1 MRKKISC
8 KGGEGASP
16 QRKKDM
22 RLAGWRLRCTH
33 CVGNLT
39 RTSVTL
45 SCRYWH
51 QSSKSR
57 VTLTSDL
64 ILLHVF
70 PGLATIFRS
79 SYPVCFPSW
88 NVWNL
93 RKWWKHLIEQEVCP
107 KYLGFS
113 IFNSAFKRWSV
124 TQKLSWQLAWLHS
137 TALEW
142 KCRSESNI
150 QQNVRPWRP
159 SMPSAKCLKKMEWTI
174 MA

>member
-1 MRKKISC
+1 
-8 KGGEGASP
+8 
-16 QRKKDM
+16 M

-70 PGLATIFRS
+70 PGLATFFRS

-93 RKWWKHLIEQEVCP
+93 RKLWKHLIEQEVCLQVFRFFKRCSVELKSLAGSLP
-107 KYLGFS
+107 GYTPLRLNGNAGVRAT
-113 IFNSAFKRWSV
+113 FNRMWDPEGLACPPPSALKRWSG
-124 TQKLSWQLAWLHS
+124 QSWHRDLLLCWHEC
-137 TALEW
+137 TW
-142 KCRSESNI
+142 
-150 QQNVRPWRP
+150 PP
-159 SMPSAKCLKKMEWTI
+159 T
-174 MA
+174 